1 MMKTKL
7 TLLFIALVGA
17 VNFVSAQA
25 TEECITTM
33 SIFSEHAKV
42 KNYDAAY
49 EPFMKLRKDCP
60 TTSYALYQYGER
72 ILHHKIE
79 NSTGAEQKAF
89 LADLKKLYKEKKTH
103 FASKAK
109 EGDDIADVALVM
121 NENSIGTAEEQ
132 YAMFNEAWETDK
144 ETFNNAKGL
153 YVYFNLAVEL
163 QEAGKI
169 ELQEVFDLYD
179 ALQTKITD
187 VQNDYAE
194 RLQKI
199 LEKNE
204 AGTALT
210 SQEKRVEQIAE
221 VNLSNYS
228 KIAAGINQKLGVL
241 ADCDRLIPFYEADY
255 EAKKNDVAWVRGAA
269 GRLISKECTDSELF
283 VTLVEQLNTLEPS
296 AKTSYYLGRLAEQ
309 RGEDAKALQYYEE
322 SAERQDDPAE
332 KAKVYYRLAENF
344 RGKASYSRARG
355 YYQKAVA
362 AQPSMGIVY
371 LRIADMYAKSAN
383 NCGNTRFEK
392 LAIYWLAADMAAR
405 AGRIDPSLAD
415 TANKTAAAYRGL
427 APTREMIF
435 SEGNAG
441 QRISFSCW
449 VGGSVTVP
457 SL

>member
-1 MMKTKL
+1 MKTKFK
-7 TLLFIALVGA
+7 LLFVALIGA
-17 VNFVSAQA
+17 VSFASAQA
-25 TEECITTM
+25 TEECVTTM

-60 TTSYALYQYGER
+60 TTSFALYQYGER
-72 ILHHKIE
+72 ILKDKIE
-79 NSTGAEQKAF
+79 KSSGAEQKAF
-89 LADLKKLYKEKKTH
+89 LTDLQKMYQEKKTH
-103 FASKAK
+103 FASKTN
-109 EGDDIADVALVM
+109 EGEDISELALVM
-121 NENSIGTAEEQ
+121 YENKIGTTEEQ
-132 YAMFNEAWETDK
+132 YEMFKKAWETDK
-144 ETFNNAKGL
+144 ASFRNAKGL
-153 YVYFNLAVEL
+153 YVFFNHAVSL

-179 ALQTKITD
+179 GVQGHITEI
-187 VQNDYAE
+187 QNNYATDME
-194 RLQKI
+194 KI

-210 SQEKRVEQIAE
+210 PQEKQLEKAAE

-228 KIAAGINQKLGVL
+228 KVSAGVNGMLGKL
-241 ADCDRLIPFYEADY
+241 ADCDRLIPFYQADF

-269 GRLISKECTDSELF
+269 GRLVSKECTDSELF
-283 VTLVEQLNTLEPS
+283 VSLVEQLNTLEPS
-296 AKTSYYLGRLAEQ
+296 AQTSYYLGRLAEQ
-309 RGEDAKALQYYEE
+309 RGENAKALEYYEE
-322 SAERQDDPAE
+322 SAERQTDPAE
-332 KAKVYYRLAENF
+332 KAKVYYRLGENF
-344 RGKASYSRARG
+344 RDKGNYPRART

-362 AQPSMGIVY
+362 SQPSMGIVY
-371 LRIADMYAKSAN
+371 LRIASMYVSSAN

-392 LAIYWLAADMAAR
+392 LAVYWLAAETAAK

-415 TANKTAAAYRGL
+415 TANKTAASYRAS

-441 QRISFSCW
+441 QRINFTCW
-449 VGGSVTVP
+449 IGGGVTVP

>member
-7 TLLFIALVGA
+7 KLLFIALVGA
-17 VNFVSAQA
+17 VGLVSAQA

-79 NSTGAEQKAF
+79 KATGAEQKAF
-89 LADLKKLYKEKKTH
+89 LDDLKKLYEEKKTH

-109 EGDDIADVALVM
+109 EGDDIADVALTM
-121 NENSIGTAEEQ
+121 YENKIGTAQEQ
-132 YAMFNEAWETDK
+132 YEMFNKAWETDS
-144 ETFNNAKGL
+144 ETFKNPKGL
-153 YVYFNLAVEL
+153 YVFFNLAVAL

-169 ELQEVFDLYD
+169 ELQDVFDLYD
-179 ALQTKITD
+179 GIQGQITTI
-187 VQNDYAE
+187 QNEYAKNLE
-194 RLQKI
+194 VI

-204 AGTALT
+204 AGTAL
-210 SQEKRVEQIAE
+210 SAKEKQIEKYAE
-221 VNLSNYS
+221 SNLSNYS
-228 KIAAGINQKLGVL
+228 KVSSGVNGMLGKL

-255 EAKKNDVAWVRGAA
+255 EAKKNDVDWVRGAA
-269 GRLISKECTDSELF
+269 GRLVSKECTDSELF

-296 AKTSYYLGRLAEQ
+296 AKTSFYLGRLAEQ
-309 RGEDAKALQYYEE
+309 RGEDAKAIQYYEE
-322 SAERQDDPAE
+322 SAERQTDPQE
-332 KAKVYYRLAENF
+332 KAKVYYRLGENF
-344 RGKASYSRARG
+344 RSKASYSRARS
-355 YYQKAVA
+355 YYNKAVA

-371 LRIADMYAKSAN
+371 LRIAAMYVASAN

-392 LAIYWLAADMAAR
+392 LAVYWLAADTAAK

-415 TANKTAAAYRGL
+415 TANKTAASYRAN

-441 QRISFSCW
+441 QRITFSCW
-449 VGGSVTVP
+449 IGGSVTVP

>member
-17 VNFVSAQA
+17 VGLVSAQA

-60 TTSYALYQYGER
+60 TTSFALYQYGER

-89 LADLKKLYKEKKTH
+89 LDDLKKLYEEKKTH

-109 EGDDIADVALVM
+109 EGDDISDVALTM
-121 NENSIGTAEEQ
+121 YENKIGTAQEQ
-132 YAMFNEAWETDK
+132 YTMFNKAWEADK
-144 ETFNNAKGL
+144 ETFKNPKGL
-153 YVYFNLAVEL
+153 YVFFNLAVAL
-163 QEAGKI
+163 QEAGKL
-169 ELQEVFDLYD
+169 ELQEIFDLYD
-179 ALQTKITD
+179 GVQGQITTI
-187 VQNDYAE
+187 QNEYAKNLE
-194 RLQKI
+194 VI

-204 AGTALT
+204 AGTAL
-210 SQEKRVEQIAE
+210 SAKEKQIEKYAE
-221 VNLSNYS
+221 SNLSNYS
-228 KIAAGINQKLGVL
+228 KVSAGVNGMLGKL

-309 RGEDAKALQYYEE
+309 RGEDSKALQYYEE

-344 RGKASYSRARG
+344 RGKASYSRARS

-383 NCGNTRFEK
+383 SCGNTRFEK

-405 AGRIDPSLAD
+405 AGRIDPSLSS

-441 QRISFSCW
+441 QRITFNCW

>member
-17 VNFVSAQA
+17 LGLVSAQA

-49 EPFMKLRKDCP
+49 EPFMKLRKECP

-72 ILHHKIE
+72 ILHYKIE

-89 LADLKKLYKEKKTH
+89 LDDLKKLNEEKKTH

-109 EGDDIADVALVM
+109 EGDDISDVALTM
-121 NENSIGTAEEQ
+121 YENKIGTAEEQ
-132 YAMFNEAWETDK
+132 YEMFNKAWKADSK
-144 ETFNNAKGL
+144 TFKNPKGL
-153 YVYFNLAVEL
+153 YVFFNLAVAL

-179 ALQTKITD
+179 GIQEQITTI
-187 VQNDYAE
+187 QNEYAKNLE
-194 RLQKI
+194 VI

-204 AGTALT
+204 AGTAL
-210 SQEKRVEQIAE
+210 SSKEKQIEKYAE
-221 VNLSNYS
+221 SNLSNYS
-228 KIAAGINQKLGVL
+228 KVSSGVNGMLGKL

-309 RGEDAKALQYYEE
+309 RGEDAKALEYYEE
-322 SAERQDDPAE
+322 SAERQTEPAE

-344 RGKASYSRARG
+344 RGKASYSRART
-355 YYQKAVA
+355 YYQKAVQ

-383 NCGNTRFEK
+383 NCGDSVFNKR
-392 LAIYWLAADMAAR
+392 AIYWLAADMAVR
-405 AGRIDPSLAD
+405 AGRIDPSLSD
-415 TANKTAAAYRGL
+415 TANKTAAAYRAL
-427 APTREMIF
+427 APDRTMIF
-435 SEGNAG
+435 NAGNAG
-441 QRISFSCW
+441 QRVSFGCW

>member
-1 MMKTKL
+1 MKTKL

-17 VNFVSAQA
+17 VGLVSAQA

-49 EPFMKLRKDCP
+49 EPFMKLRKECP

-72 ILHHKIE
+72 ILHYKIE

-89 LADLKKLYKEKKTH
+89 LDDLKKLYEEKKTH
-103 FASKAK
+103 FASKTK
-109 EGDDIADVALVM
+109 EGDDISDIALNM
-121 NENSIGTAEEQ
+121 YENKIGTAEEQ
-132 YAMFNEAWETDK
+132 YTMFNKAWETDK
-144 ETFNNAKGL
+144 ETFKNPKGL
-153 YVYFNLAVEL
+153 YVFFNLAVAL
-163 QEAGKI
+163 QKAGKL

-179 ALQTKITD
+179 GVQGQITTI
-187 VQNDYAE
+187 QNEYAKN
-194 RLQKI
+194 LGVI

-204 AGTALT
+204 AGTAL
-210 SQEKRVEQIAE
+210 SAKEKQIEKYAE
-221 VNLSNYS
+221 SNLSNYS
-228 KIAAGINQKLGVL
+228 KVSSGVNGMLGEL

-255 EAKKNDVAWVRGAA
+255 EAKKNDAAWVRGAA

-309 RGEDAKALQYYEE
+309 RGEDAKALEYYEE
-322 SAERQDDPAE
+322 SAERQTEPAE

-344 RGKASYSRARG
+344 RGKASYSRART
-355 YYQKAVA
+355 YYNKAVA

-383 NCGNTRFEK
+383 NCGDSVFNKR
-392 LAIYWLAADMAAR
+392 AVYWKAAEMASR

-415 TANKTAAAYRGL
+415 VANKTAKAYIDL
-427 APTREMIF
+427 APDRTMIF
-435 SEGNAG
+435 NAGNAG
-441 QRISFSCW
+441 QRITFNCW
-449 VGGSVTVP
+449 IGGSVTVP

>member
-1 MMKTKL
+1 MKTKL

-25 TEECITTM
+25 TEECVTTIQ
-33 SIFSEHAKV
+33 IFAEHAKV

-72 ILHHKIE
+72 ILHDKIE
-79 NSTGAEQKAF
+79 KSTGAEQKAF
-89 LADLKKLYKEKKTH
+89 LDDLKKLYKEKKTH

-121 NENSIGTAEEQ
+121 NENKIGTAQEQ

-163 QEAGKI
+163 QEAGAI

-187 VQNDYAE
+187 VQNNYAE

-199 LEKNE
+199 LEKKE
-204 AGTALT
+204 EGTALT
-210 SQEKRVEQIAE
+210 SQEKRVEQVAE

-228 KIAAGINQKLGVL
+228 KISAGINQKLGAL

-269 GRLISKECTDSELF
+269 GRLVAKECTDSELF

-296 AKTSYYLGRLAEQ
+296 AKTSFYLGRLAEQ
-309 RGEDAKALQYYEE
+309 RGEDAKAIEYYEE
-322 SAERQDDPAE
+322 SAERQTEPAE
-332 KAKVYYRLAENF
+332 KAKVYYRLGENF
-344 RGKASYSRARG
+344 REKGSYGRARG
-355 YYQKAVA
+355 YYLKAVA

-383 NCGNTRFEK
+383 SCGDSVFNKR
-392 LAIYWLAADMAAR
+392 AIYWLAADMAER
-405 AGRIDPSLAD
+405 AGRIDPSLSS
-415 TANKTAAAYRGL
+415 TAQKTAAAYKGL
-427 APTREMIF
+427 APDRTMIF
-435 SEGNAG
+435 NAGNAG
-441 QRISFSCW
+441 QRINFNCW

-457 SL
+457 NL